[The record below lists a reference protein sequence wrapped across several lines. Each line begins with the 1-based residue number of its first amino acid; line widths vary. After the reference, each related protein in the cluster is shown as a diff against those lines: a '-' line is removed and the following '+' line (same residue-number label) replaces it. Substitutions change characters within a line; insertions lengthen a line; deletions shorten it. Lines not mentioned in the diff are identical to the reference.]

1 MYLIF
6 DVSTGCKSIEVLKL
20 SQVKVSDK
28 GVGHLL
34 HLPLESLRELDL
46 SHTLITSRSLER
58 LPQGMYVCVCVWG
71 GGVGGCWGGGWECVE
86 EGKEE
91 MRREV

>member
-1 MYLIF
+1 M
-6 DVSTGCKSIEVLKL
+6 
-20 SQVKVSDK
+20 KVSDR

-58 LPQGMYVCVCVWG
+58 LPQGMYVCVCG
-71 GGVGGCWGGGWECVE
+71 GGVGGLGWECVE
-86 EGKEE
+86 EGNGE

>member
-1 MYLIF
+1 M
-6 DVSTGCKSIEVLKL
+6 
-20 SQVKVSDK
+20 KVSDR

-46 SHTLITSRSLER
+46 SHTLITSRSLEKF
-58 LPQGMYVCVCVWG
+58 PQGMYVRVCVWG
-71 GGVGGCWGGGWECVE
+71 GGEGVWGGLGWECVE
-86 EGKEE
+86 EGKGE